1 MRAKDG
7 LSVLALAVLLPAFAA
22 ERLNGEFGT
31 TEAGA
36 PQDANEACIEI
47 DGEEF
52 DVSGEVTATVGN
64 CLVVI
69 EYNSN
74 RPHQASASALL
85 GDDTKGSAKV
95 AQRFFTPT
103 SVEVGDAGLLDCPAA
118 TEFSGEVDVWR
129 CKAAA
134 AIRGTAVDPPG
145 DDTLRSARV
154 SMICD
159 LGGGGANIDTDDETD
174 DVQPPTADQFQAL
187 RDAFAGRDDVAL
199 TRKGIL
205 RIRQHGVADTASPF
219 GGCAP

>member
-1 MRAKDG
+1 MRAKSG
-7 LSVLALAVLLPAFAA
+7 LSVLALAVLLPAVALA

-52 DVSGEVTATVGN
+52 DVSGAVTGTVGN

-74 RPHQASASALL
+74 LPHQASASALL
-85 GDDTKGSAKV
+85 GDNTKGSAKV

-118 TEFSGEVDVWR
+118 TEFSGTVDVWR
-129 CKAAA
+129 CNVAA
-134 AIRGTAVDPPG
+134 AIRGIAVDPPG
-145 DDTLRSARV
+145 DDMLRSARV
-154 SMICD
+154 SMLCD
-159 LGGGGANIDTDDETD
+159 LGEGGADIDTDDETD
-174 DVQPPTADQFQAL
+174 DVQPPTADQYQAL
-187 RDAFAGRDDVAL
+187 LDAFAERDDV
-199 TRKGIL
+199 
-205 RIRQHGVADTASPF
+205 VADPE
-219 GGCAP
+219 G